1 MYEILVFH
9 DVNTRSIY
17 LYKYMRDK
25 KFYFDR
31 NYVILSIILNIY
43 NYLYTSIYFL
53 YLLKIKLI
61 YS

>member
-1 MYEILVFH
+1 MYKILVFH

-43 NYLYTSIYFL
+43 NYLYTSIYFFISTENQINL
-53 YLLKIKLI
+53 
-61 YS
+61 